1 MTQPIIDAATFDELK
16 AAMGADF
23 IGELID
29 TYCEETPAL
38 VAQLEQALAGGD
50 GEGFRRAAH
59 SIKSSS
65 ATFGALAFSAQAR
78 GLEMMAKQGDLGGA
92 ETRVAS
98 LAAEYPL
105 VEQALRELQNG
116 S

>member
-1 MTQPIIDAATFDELK
+1 MTQPIIDTATFEELK

-29 TYCEETPAL
+29 TYCEETRAL
-38 VAQLEQALAGGD
+38 VAQLEGALAGGD
-50 GEGFRRAAH
+50 VEGFRRAAH

-65 ATFGALAFSAQAR
+65 ATFGALPFSAQAR
-78 GLEMMAKQGDLGGA
+78 ELEMIAKQGDLQGV
-92 ETRVAS
+92 ETKVAS
-98 LAAEYPL
+98 LVAGYPQ
-105 VEQALRELQNG
+105 VEQGLRELQNG

>member
-1 MTQPIIDAATFDELK
+1 MTQSIIDTTTFEELK

-38 VAQLEQALAGGD
+38 IAQLEGALA
-50 GEGFRRAAH
+50 EGNVDAFRRAAH

-65 ATFGALAFSAQAR
+65 ATFGALGFSAQAKE
-78 GLEMMAKQGDLGGA
+78 LEMIAKQGDIRGTEA
-92 ETRVAS
+92 KVAT
-98 LAAEYPL
+98 LVAAYPP
-105 VEQALRELQNG
+105 VAQALKDVQHG

>member
-1 MTQPIIDAATFDELK
+1 MTQPIIDTATFDELK

-29 TYCEETPAL
+29 TYCEETPVL
-38 VAQLEQALAGGD
+38 LAQLERALAEGD
-50 GEGFRRAAH
+50 MEGFRRAAH
-59 SIKSSS
+59 SMKSNS

-78 GLEMMAKQGDLGGA
+78 ELEMMAKQGDLRGA

-98 LAAEYPL
+98 LAAEYPQL
-105 VEQALRELQNG
+105 VQGLREL
-116 S
+116 